1 MDNELSSATCMVEMI
16 NACNN
21 AKTAMQCPIKAA
33 YHCPI
38 FEQFLDK
45 KERTLLKKY
54 KQEQE
59 EDSSDS
65 ESGYT

>member
-1 MDNELSSATCMVEMI
+1 MM
-16 NACNN
+16 NAFNTV
-21 AKTAMQCPIKAA
+21 KTAMQCPIKAV

-38 FEQFLDK
+38 FELFLDK
-45 KERTLLKKY
+45 QECKLLKKH

-65 ESGYT
+65 ESGST

>member
-1 MDNELSSATCMVEMI
+1 MEEMM
-16 NACNN
+16 NAFNT
-21 AKTAMQCPIKAA
+21 AKTAIQCPIKAA

-45 KERTLLKKY
+45 KERKWLMKY

-59 EDSSDS
+59 EDRNDS
-65 ESGYT
+65 ESGST